1 MNPYTKGENMQ
12 KLAPIAGV
20 ILLAIA
26 LAYPTYDFAKD
37 FVNKRDLRVQNTH
50 YNFSKY
56 LRYGS

>member
-1 MNPYTKGENMQ
+1 MKKFAQGS
-12 KLAPIAGV
+12 AIV
-20 ILLAIA
+20 LLAIA
-26 LAYPTYDFAKD
+26 IAYPTYDFAKE

>member
-1 MNPYTKGENMQ
+1 MKR
-12 KLAPIAGV
+12 LAQTTGIAF
-20 ILLAIA
+20 LAIA
-26 LAYPTYDFAKD
+26 LVYPTYNFTQE

>member
-1 MNPYTKGENMQ
+1 MKKFATVT
-12 KLAPIAGV
+12 GV
-20 ILLAIA
+20 VLLAIS